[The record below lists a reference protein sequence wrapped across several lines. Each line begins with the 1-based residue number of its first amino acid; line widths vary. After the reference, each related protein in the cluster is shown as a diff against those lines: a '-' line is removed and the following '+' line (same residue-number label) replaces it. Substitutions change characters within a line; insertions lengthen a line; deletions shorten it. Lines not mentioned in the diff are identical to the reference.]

1 MKRFLIATLCA
12 SMLLGAVPVSAA
24 GETNAPPTVIPAV
37 REWEGGTGHYV
48 PTADTVIVYP
58 SGSEALE
65 KRVEIVLGYFR
76 DLLGMELSSSDDP
89 AAAKDGDIVLR
100 LDEADRETLGEDGYI
115 LEVSEQNLT
124 VTAPEPQGLFYGLI
138 TAVQSL
144 SADGYVPVGRA
155 RDYSYYPIRSGM
167 IDVARAYL
175 PLEYVEEIT
184 KYYAYFKLNEI
195 HLHINDIGENDYFIF
210 RLESD
215 VEGLTA
221 TDGYYS
227 KDDYR
232 AYQKRMLD
240 YGITVI
246 TEIDTPAHSACFGKV
261 VPELMLDGR
270 HLDISKPETL
280 EFVKALFDEYLTGD
294 DPVFVNKKVHIGT
307 DEYPIEYS
315 EEMRAYIDALIKHV
329 NSRGYTPRFWGPFGN
344 DGFNGETPVSNE
356 AEANFWAVSLSDYK
370 TLFDMGYD
378 IINTCGPVLYVVPGG
393 NYGFVDYYDLEML
406 YGSWFVNYM
415 GSDASTAVDP
425 DHPQLKGASFALWND
440 RHTAYGGFSM
450 FDIFDRLKGM
460 VCLIAEKTWCG
471 EQTREIEP
479 ADFVA
484 RFEKLSARAGD
495 ANPAYYVPLSEDG
508 SVPEGTKAVGFP
520 YLVSVDVRVDSFG
533 SGTDLFA
540 GDVGSFYIGSDGR
553 LGFRR
558 EVYDF
563 SYDYKLPLNEWV
575 NIKLVADNRQTVLII
590 DDTYYY
596 YPINNRNNTLK
607 QSSTFVLPL
616 ERIGEGL
623 DGEYRDLKI
632 LENDFDLNSHIA
644 NRNLAYQRPI
654 TVSGLEVNDGRLG
667 PENAVDGSAQ
677 TRLSFAREQDVQ
689 WMIVDLGE
697 EQSVNRIIIN
707 YYQGITEYKL
717 YGSTDGENFTELAH
731 VTKDEDGVART
742 DTIAFE
748 PTKMRYIKYE
758 QLKRFYI
765 ADWNAYYSGGITE
778 FEVYGFDPAPFQAL
792 LDETEGITDRDVRV
806 ARAALQEYLELD
818 EIFDTHIEQLRTTLE
833 AAYDAYLNPAS
844 EPEEASAPQSDAGDA
859 ESGAESS
866 SGQWLPWV
874 IAGVAVAAAAVGVT
888 IFCKRKKKKSE

>member
-1 MKRFLIATLCA
+1 M
-12 SMLLGAVPVSAA
+12 
-24 GETNAPPTVIPAV
+24 
-37 REWEGGTGHYV
+37 
-48 PTADTVIVYP
+48 
-58 SGSEALE
+58 
-65 KRVEIVLGYFR
+65 
-76 DLLGMELSSSDDP
+76 
-89 AAAKDGDIVLR
+89 
-100 LDEADRETLGEDGYI
+100 
-115 LEVSEQNLT
+115 
-124 VTAPEPQGLFYGLI
+124 
-138 TAVQSL
+138 
-144 SADGYVPVGRA
+144 
-155 RDYSYYPIRSGM
+155 
-167 IDVARAYL
+167 
-175 PLEYVEEIT
+175 
-184 KYYAYFKLNEI
+184 
-195 HLHINDIGENDYFIF
+195 
-210 RLESD
+210 
-215 VEGLTA
+215 
-221 TDGYYS
+221 
-227 KDDYR
+227 
-232 AYQKRMLD
+232 
-240 YGITVI
+240 
-246 TEIDTPAHSACFGKV
+246 
-261 VPELMLDGR
+261 
-270 HLDISKPETL
+270 
-280 EFVKALFDEYLTGD
+280 
-294 DPVFVNKKVHIGT
+294 
-307 DEYPIEYS
+307 
-315 EEMRAYIDALIKHV
+315 
-329 NSRGYTPRFWGPFGN
+329 
-344 DGFNGETPVSNE
+344 
-356 AEANFWAVSLSDYK
+356 
-370 TLFDMGYD
+370 
-378 IINTCGPVLYVVPGG
+378 
-393 NYGFVDYYDLEML
+393 
-406 YGSWFVNYM
+406 
-415 GSDASTAVDP
+415 
-425 DHPQLKGASFALWND
+425 
-440 RHTAYGGFSM
+440 
-450 FDIFDRLKGM
+450 
-460 VCLIAEKTWCG
+460 
-471 EQTREIEP
+471 
-479 ADFVA
+479 
-484 RFEKLSARAGD
+484 
-495 ANPAYYVPLSEDG
+495 
-508 SVPEGTKAVGFP
+508 
-520 YLVSVDVRVDSFG
+520 RVDSFG

-778 FEVYGFDPAPFQAL
+778 FEVYGFDPAPYQAL

-874 IAGVAVAAAAVGVT
+874 IAGRCRCCRSGRCDYILQAE
-888 IFCKRKKKKSE
+888 KEKE